1 MQVDSGDA
9 LTAQQQ
15 LSDMNLVYRKLVR
28 LHALQPFVRRAR
40 VLCAG
45 DCCCG
50 AVVLSVKAAFARK
63 VAFYFGRSSLD
74 CPLPVYFCLWN
85 AGLRGRSG

>member
-28 LHALQPFVRRAR
+28 LHALQPFVWRAR
-40 VLCAG
+40 VLCPG
-45 DCCCG
+45 DCGLG
-50 AVVLSVKAAFARK
+50 AVVLCVKAAFARK
-63 VAFYFGRSSLD
+63 AAFL
-74 CPLPVYFCLWN
+74 
-85 AGLRGRSG
+85 LRWIIT